1 MVIDQAHH
9 QRYVLPK
16 TGEVKIGRGS
26 DVDIVLN
33 DDSVS
38 RHHAIVRTSNA
49 GIVTIEDLGSAN
61 GTKVQ
66 GAVVRKNTHTPL
78 HRYDLIEIGAVQII
92 LQYVDSPAR
101 TCIFCPTSEFENRVS
116 NACAR
121 ATQERSN
128 LSLVEISGIPHS
140 ACTSL
145 QLQLANILDDED
157 VVTEFVGGRAELLV
171 VSRSPKEIEEQLRQ
185 IGRDTGYT
193 LGIVVMVHGE
203 DGLVSSELIARL
215 RENHFSSSRTRD
227 QIKMVSPIMDNLYAL
242 AGKIA
247 NSRMS
252 IMIVGEEGTGKTSLA
267 RFIHEHCQQAQYFS
281 EVDCAQPCSE
291 TLQQRLWDKKS
302 GALEQGSDSTIL
314 LRNIDCLTSDLQEQL
329 IAFLEVAPDLP
340 QLISTVRRPIEDS
353 VQSAL
358 FRADLYYRLCGVSL
372 DIPPLRQRNA
382 DLLSL
387 SRHFLS
393 LTGSANI
400 AIPADVEQLLSSYSW
415 PGNIREL
422 QNSIELAAL
431 LAEGSI
437 LRLEH
442 FPATKMRTTLAIA
455 EVVPPVVISPAK
467 PGMRAPG
474 MTKEQIILALEQCG
488 GNQTRAAKQLQ
499 VSRRTL
505 TKWIGRF
512 GLPRPRK

>member
-16 TGEVKIGRGS
+16 TGDVRIGRGS

-49 GIVTIEDLGSAN
+49 SIVTIEDLGSAN

-66 GAVVRKNTHTPL
+66 GGLLRKNTHTPL

-101 TCIFCPTSEFENRVS
+101 TCLFCSTSEFENRVR

-128 LSLVEISGIPHS
+128 LSLVAISGIPLS
-140 ACTSL
+140 ACASL
-145 QLQLANILDDED
+145 QLQLANTLDDED
-157 VVTEFVGGRAELLV
+157 VVTEMVGGRAELLV
-171 VSRSPKEIEEQLRQ
+171 VSRSPRDIEEQLQRICHD
-185 IGRDTGYT
+185 IGCTPT
-193 LGIVVMVHGE
+193 IIVKIHGR
-203 DGLVSSELIARL
+203 DGLVASELISSL
-215 RENHFSSSRTRD
+215 RGNLFAETRTLD
-227 QIKMVSPIMDNLYAL
+227 HAELASPIMHNLYAL
-242 AGKIA
+242 AEKIA
-247 NSRMS
+247 KGNIS
-252 IMIVGEEGTGKTSLA
+252 IVIVGEEGTGKTSLA
-267 RFIHEHCQQAQYFS
+267 RFIHGHSQQTQNFHII
-281 EVDCAQPCSE
+281 DCAQPCPE
-291 TLQQRLWDKKS
+291 TLQKRLWDKKS
-302 GALEQGSDSTIL
+302 GLLEQGPNCTLL
-314 LRNIDCLTSDLQEQL
+314 LRNIDCLTPDLQEQIMTVL
-329 IAFLEVAPDLP
+329 NSAADLP
-340 QLISTVRRPIEDS
+340 RLISTVRRPIEDS

-358 FRADLYYRLCGVSL
+358 FRTDLYYRLCGVSL

-387 SRHFLS
+387 SRYFLS
-393 LTGSANI
+393 FTESANI

-431 LAEGSI
+431 LAEGST
-437 LRLEH
+437 LGVEH
-442 FPATKMRTTLAIA
+442 FPADKMRTTLAIA
-455 EVVPPVVISPAK
+455 EVVPPVVIKAAK

-488 GNQTRAAKQLQ
+488 GNQTRAAKHLQ